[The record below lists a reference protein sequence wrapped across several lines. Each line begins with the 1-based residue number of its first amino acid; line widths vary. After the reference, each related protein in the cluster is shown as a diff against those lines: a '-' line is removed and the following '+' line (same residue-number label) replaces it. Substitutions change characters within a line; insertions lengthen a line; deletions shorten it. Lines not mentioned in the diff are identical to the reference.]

1 MSHPPPSLPPYLIG
15 IDGGGT
21 GTRARLALRDGP
33 VLAQGTAGP
42 SGLSQ
47 GVEQA
52 WRHIQQAIQRAFDVA
67 QRPLPVPA
75 ECALG
80 LGLAGAISPHRAEA
94 FLQAAPPYALLA
106 LESDAATSLRGA
118 HAGQPGVVLAF
129 GTGSVGEALLT
140 DGRKLSVGGW
150 GFPSGDE
157 GSGAWLGLR
166 AAQMAQQALDG
177 RRLAGALTQAVWQ
190 ATGVGRQAL
199 LEWCGQAGQHAYASL
214 APLVFDCAESDPAA
228 QRLLQEAVS
237 AVIQM
242 AQALDASGQLPLVIT
257 GSVGKRLV
265 PLLPRELADRC
276 VPAAGDAADG
286 ALQLVRERLAHL
298 QR

>member
-21 GTRARLALRDGP
+21 GTRARLVSSDGR
-33 VLAQGTAGP
+33 VLAHGAAGP

-52 WRHIQQAIQRAFDVA
+52 WRHVQHAIAQAFAAA
-67 QRPLPVPA
+67 QLPLATPGD
-75 ECALG
+75 CALG
-80 LGLAGAISPHRAEA
+80 LGLAGAISPARAEA

-106 LESDAATSLRGA
+106 LESDAATALRGA

-129 GTGSVGEALLT
+129 GTGSVGEALLA

-166 AAQMAQQALDG
+166 AVQIAQQALDG
-177 RRLAGALTQAVWQ
+177 RRLAGALAQAVWQ
-190 ATGVGRQAL
+190 ATGAGRQAL
-199 LEWCGQAGQHAYASL
+199 LEWCGSAGQRAYASL
-214 APLVFDCAESDPAA
+214 APLVFDAAEADPAA
-228 QRLLQEAVS
+228 SRLLQEAVN
-237 AVIQM
+237 ALIQM
-242 AQALDASGQLPLVIT
+242 AQALDASGRLPLVIT
-257 GSVGKRLV
+257 GSVGQRLL
-265 PLLPRELADRC
+265 PLLPHELLDRC
-276 VPAAGDAADG
+276 VPSAGDAADG
-286 ALQLVRERLAHL
+286 ALQLVRERLAH
-298 QR
+298 RPR